1 MKTVREGDC
10 SPINGVSFI
19 CGVRNVEDLIL
30 VPNTKWVIGSGFT
43 DEVSGAWRAGC
54 RPDWVFRNAQLF
66 GSSGISGNDST
77 YRSKTRNRHLRP
89 FASVRLVDR

>member
-19 CGVRNVEDLIL
+19 CGVTNVEDLIL

-43 DEVSGAWRAGC
+43 DQVTTQNYLHLFDSETETGAAVQPFEIAI
-54 RPDWVFRNAQLF
+54 RPDTK
-66 GSSGISGNDST
+66 T
-77 YRSKTRNRHLRP
+77 YP
-89 FASVRLVDR
+89 DRRW